1 MRTFSVALALA
12 FLLPAVAGATQ
23 APDADAR
30 EVSAYQLTE
39 PGLGKFT
46 QATRGLMA
54 LQVDDCQEDTDVKTI
69 SEAVAKLDAMPGA
82 KAAIESA
89 GMSTREYIVFSFA
102 MMQSGLAAWGLDQP
116 GGKLP
121 PGVSAANVE
130 FYRKHA
136 VELQKLAEETEDSKC
151 GAEES
156 EDGE

>member
-1 MRTFSVALALA
+1 MRTLSLALALA
-12 FLLPAVAGATQ
+12 LLLPAVAGASQ
-23 APDADAR
+23 APDADSR

-39 PGLGKFT
+39 PGLGKFA

-54 LQVDDCQEDTDVKTI
+54 LQADECGDDADVKTI
-69 SEAVAKLDAMPGA
+69 SEAVARLDAMPGA

-136 VELQKLAEETEDSKC
+136 VELQRLAEETEDSTC
-151 GAEES
+151 AAEES

>member
-1 MRTFSVALALA
+1 MRIFSLALALA
-12 FLLPAVAGATQ
+12 LLLPAVAGATQ

-39 PGLGKFT
+39 PGLGKFA
-46 QATRGLMA
+46 QATRGLMG

>member
-12 FLLPAVAGATQ
+12 FLFPAVAGATQ

-39 PGLGKFT
+39 PGLGKFA

-54 LQVDDCQEDTDVKTI
+54 LQVDDCQEDSDVKTI

-82 KAAIESA
+82 RAAIESA

-102 MMQSGLAAWGLDQP
+102 MMQSGLAAWGLEQP

>member
-1 MRTFSVALALA
+1 
-12 FLLPAVAGATQ
+12 
-23 APDADAR
+23 
-30 EVSAYQLTE
+30 
-39 PGLGKFT
+39 
-46 QATRGLMA
+46 
-54 LQVDDCQEDTDVKTI
+54 
-69 SEAVAKLDAMPGA
+69 
-82 KAAIESA
+82 
-89 GMSTREYIVFSFA
+89 MSTREYIVFSFA